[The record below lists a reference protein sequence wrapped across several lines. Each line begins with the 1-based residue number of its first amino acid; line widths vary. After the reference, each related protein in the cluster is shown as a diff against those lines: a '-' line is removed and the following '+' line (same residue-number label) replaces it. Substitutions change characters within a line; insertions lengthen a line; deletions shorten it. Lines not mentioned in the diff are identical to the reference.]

1 MSSKLYVGNLPF
13 TVESADLEEHFSGS
27 GAVQNVKIITDRETG
42 RKKGFGF
49 VEMNTKEAAER
60 AILNLHEKEFQGR
73 NLTVNLAKEDSRK
86 PMNNNRRY

>member
-49 VEMNTKEAAER
+49 VEMNTKEEAER
-60 AILNLHEKEFQGR
+60 AIANLHEKEFQGR